1 MNFKKKS
8 LILIILFIISI
19 QILLYLNNSQKTSFR
34 YFIWN
39 IQDISIGRL
48 ITISFMSGIVVSSI
62 LNKTLKNNTRTNSNK
77 TNNEQWINSE
87 ESNYDTNKEDKN
99 NSFEMPPERD
109 MRDTQPTISVNY
121 RVIKNNQED
130 EAISNRKQTTNN
142 ARYEDDWNNNFN
154 EW

>member
-62 LNKTLKNNTRTNSNK
+62 LNKTLINNTRTNSNK

-130 EAISNRKQTTNN
+130 ESISNRKQTTNN